1 MHDRCMLMQ
10 GGRNGRA
17 AHTRFM
23 EVEMPLVAARPL
35 VVERERGWR
44 ILLMIDPLLVNRER
58 SKEYAARE
66 RPLRGCCYP
75 TNPPAVVA
83 AR

>member
-44 ILLMIDPLLVNRER
+44 ILLMICGPSMEP
-58 SKEYAARE
+58 Y
-66 RPLRGCCYP
+66 
-75 TNPPAVVA
+75 
-83 AR
+83 